1 MPVEFGDPAYGW
13 NNFGGFTMQS
23 GQTIRMG
30 LMWPGDAGPVY
41 LSASSL
47 TIPTTLTRESS
58 IREIKAG
65 PSPYNRSTTEWI
77 TVTATSTEEWI
88 EDILISYL
96 GTNAADDIIGGSHGI
111 VPPAWRYHVIA
122 GPAGRLVGWLKVA
135 PPLPGQPIPLIGAA
149 HDDHTV
155 HADVDLDDGSDD
167 PRELAE
173 LLSARL

>member
-1 MPVEFGDPAYGW
+1 MPVELGDPAYGW
-13 NNFGGFTMQS
+13 NNFGGFTLLS

-47 TIPTTLTRESS
+47 TIPTTLERGPST
-58 IREIKAG
+58 REIKFG
-65 PSPYNRSTTEWI
+65 PSPYNSSTTEWI

-88 EDILISYL
+88 KDILISYL
-96 GTNAADDIIGGSHGI
+96 ATNAADDIIGGSHDI
-111 VPPAWRYHVIA
+111 VLPAWRYHVIA
-122 GPAGRLVGWLKVA
+122 ASTGRLVGWLKVQ
-135 PPLPGQPIPLIGAA
+135 PPLPGQPIPLIAA
-149 HDDHTV
+149 ASDDHTL
-155 HADVDLDDGSDD
+155 HTDVDLDDGSDD